1 MLVVVAALA
10 LGGAV
15 TTTSAAATTTTSTT
29 TSTTTTTAPTTDS
42 PDWSVYHGSPL
53 GSGVAS
59 SVTAV
64 DTSTPAWTSPQLTG
78 QLYGEPLVSGGR
90 VYVATEDDVVY
101 ALSSTTGAV
110 VWSTR
115 LAQPVPSADLP
126 CGDIQPT
133 VGITGTPVIDP
144 DRGEI
149 FVVADEL
156 VAGRSAHVL
165 VGLDLTTGRT
175 ELTQVVDPPGASP
188 AALLQRTG
196 LTLVDGQVV
205 FGFGGN
211 YGDCASYRGRVV
223 AVPESGGT
231 PLYFTVD
238 AAAGQSQGAV
248 WMGGGAPAVDASG
261 NIWVEV
267 GNGSVSSASR
277 AYDDSDSL
285 LELSPSLHLEQ
296 YFAPSS
302 WPADNAADLDMSMEP
317 ALLADG
323 QILVAGKSRI
333 GYLLR
338 ASDLGG
344 IGGQQ
349 ATRALPCSEDI
360 DGGVATVGTTVYLPC
375 LSGVMAVGVGASP
388 ASLRVLWSSGRG
400 GGPPIVAAGLVWTV
414 GQDGVLYGLD
424 PSTGAVTRQAT
435 VGSLANHFP
444 TPGVGAGLL
453 LVATADHVVAFAA
466 PTAGAGTSITEPG
479 ASAGPTTTTRSTSP
493 PVAPAVG
500 TAAGGIPTG
509 GVVAIVLGGLAL
521 LAAGAWGWRRR
532 RAGRRADRS

>member
-1 MLVVVAALA
+1 M
-10 LGGAV
+10 
-15 TTTSAAATTTTSTT
+15 TKTTTTA
-29 TSTTTTTAPTTDS
+29 TAPTTDS

-53 GSGVAS
+53 GSGAAS

-115 LAQPVPSADLP
+115 VAQPVPSADLP

-444 TPGVGAGLL
+444 TPRVGAGRQRR
-453 LVATADHVVAFAA
+453 ADHHDPVDI
-466 PTAGAGTSITEPG
+466 TAGG
-479 ASAGPTTTTRSTSP
+479 
-493 PVAPAVG
+493 
-500 TAAGGIPTG
+500 TG
-509 GVVAIVLGGLAL
+509 GRHRGRGDPDRRCRRHRPRG
-521 LAAGAWGWRRR
+521 AGAPRRR
-532 RAGRRADRS
+532 RMGLAPPQGRTPGGPGLAPQGATGCADRSSPTSQSSPGPAVTTVGSRGVASVSRPRARDRR